1 MKGYTIDCKY
11 VIRVS
16 EYMPLRKPRKKLDI
30 PVISIEVPLWEQIQ
44 LCIIVSVVVPGDQEH
59 FISW

>member
-16 EYMPLRKPRKKLDI
+16 EYMLLRGPRRKIDI
-30 PVISIEVPLWEQIQ
+30 PLVIVEVPLWE
-44 LCIIVSVVVPGDQEH
+44 
-59 FISW
+59 